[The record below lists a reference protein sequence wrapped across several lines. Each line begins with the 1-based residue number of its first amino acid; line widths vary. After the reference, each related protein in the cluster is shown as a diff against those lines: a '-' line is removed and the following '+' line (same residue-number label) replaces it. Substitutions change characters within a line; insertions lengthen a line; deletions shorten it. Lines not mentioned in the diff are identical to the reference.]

1 MELLNLSA
9 PAKLNL
15 FLHITGRLPNGYH
28 ELQSAF
34 VLIDLCDKI
43 DLRLN
48 SDGKIERT
56 GDIIGDIDKDLCVRA
71 TRLLQE
77 HTGCQLGVSIHVTKK
92 IPSGAG
98 MGGGSSDAATTLMG
112 LNRLW
117 NLNLSQE
124 ELIAIAP
131 KLGADVPFFLL
142 GTNAWV
148 EGIGEKLTPLNIPE
162 SSFEI
167 IWPGV
172 HQGTAEIFS
181 HKDLTRDTERVTIT
195 FFADAL
201 EKNEWSRWGHNDLE
215 PIVRRV
221 NPEVARVL
229 ELLPNFRMTGS
240 GSAVFR
246 PTEKPLAKGVLKNF
260 PSKWQ
265 HFFVKSLTIHP
276 VAFSMRVLNQN
287 S

>member
-1 MELLNLSA
+1 MELLNLPA

-28 ELQSAF
+28 ELQSVF
-34 VLIDLCDKI
+34 VLIDLCDRI
-43 DLRLN
+43 DLRMTQ
-48 SDGKIERT
+48 DGQIHRT
-56 GDIIGDIDKDLCVRA
+56 GDVIGDVEKDLCVRA
-71 TRLLQE
+71 ARLLKE
-77 HTGCQLGVSIHVTKK
+77 KTGCPLGVAIHVEKK

-117 NLNLSQE
+117 NLGLSKA
-124 ELIAIAP
+124 ELMEMAP

-148 EGIGEKLTPLNIPE
+148 EGIGEKLTPIDIPE
-162 SSFEI
+162 TLFEV

-172 HQGTAEIFS
+172 HQGTPEIFS
-181 HKDLTRDTERVTIT
+181 HKDLTRDTERVTMT

-201 EKNEWSRWGHNDLE
+201 AINKWSRWGHNDLE

-221 NPEVARVL
+221 NPEVAKVF
-229 ELLPNFRMTGS
+229 ELLPDFRMTGS
-240 GSAVFR
+240 GSAVFK
-246 PTEKPLAKGVLKNF
+246 PTDEPLAKGVLENF
-260 PSKWQ
+260 PQKWQ
-265 HFFVKSLTIHP
+265 HFLVKSFTIHP
-276 VAFSMRVLNQN
+276 LLSA
-287 S
+287 